1 MEEIDDT
8 NLNQIENQNDMN
20 NLGNYVEPELSVTPY
35 QKTINSHID
44 PNAQGEVRLMSLE
57 EKLKLDVPGYIVLDK
72 IDESMN
78 FDITLYIIKD
88 FLMMLI
94 LLLSSSLN
102 FNYLYFPFILV
113 GLIYNCLIL
122 ENKSNSRR
130 IKFILEIIIFIYSF
144 LLIAF
149 KTLSLFMVS
158 NENDFYLNNKD
169 IFINLGISYL
179 ICDNENEY
187 YIFAFLGEGIVFL
200 FSLAAIIINKVIK
213 ITDEEIESRYF
224 KKLTYNSLFTIMKK
238 YLFTCYFVLSGV
250 AVFNKSVIS
259 LIYILPLCF
268 LLFLFAFDVKK
279 TTIYN
284 LFRTFII
291 ILLYLLILE
300 ILLINVT
307 NIYSIALK
315 YFLSD
320 KDFLLIW
327 RQIGFYFAY
336 DESKKLNL
344 SSFEILLEYPFRC
357 LSVVTFSLCI
367 KAVSKHE
374 LQIAKKND
382 DKNENE
388 ENKDKKGILDK
399 FYDKLAKIWSSP
411 FFILHICRIL
421 AIIWLYYFRNFYSI
435 GVFIWLFFSFLY
447 LHIGTNR
454 VWTTFVL
461 IPCMAISLFCIHIS
475 KIDGIFEFLKRE
487 EKKKNGNE
495 NENEEID
502 IEKEKIIKKYF
513 HFALSK
519 YNYDYLGYI
528 FLIIFYFFAN
538 YLLHTLNEFNK
549 SILKS
554 PVPAFVQST
563 SINDDDNEIDENG
576 AQNTLSIQ
584 DINMSSNPENTHSSS
599 DILASGINL
608 DNDLHLESKIKF
620 EGEIDKHKNKDFEDD
635 DENISEE
642 EKEKLTLKNIIVKNI
657 FGNID
662 KITLIAMYL
671 VTFKTVNM
679 IHFVFLLLFMIQL
692 LFPDVIRVI
701 CVYVIQILQIFYL
714 IEYIMDLLKVYKYES
729 FKNKIN
735 NIKFCLPYDEKLNET
750 SVEILIYFIVYCFYT
765 QYQLNN
771 YKLYQQLV
779 DNEKIN
785 LTNYIHKKFPNSPFV
800 KEILFFIGS
809 IIINMYVWLI
819 ILLFIFFSC
828 YFEVNLIFGIKLG
841 CFLLSLYFL
850 MLYIQDPKNSKLT
863 LKSSRFVLIYSAI
876 NTLVVYIYQLLCHPL
891 TRLKDVIDQSDHFLI
906 KNFPNIGFT
915 KYDESENQLYI
926 KLLPHFFT
934 NFLSLLF
941 VFEMK
946 RTIKVNK
953 KMLSKLYTKKLN
965 TIKKSEEEIAN
976 NETDNNENEQENKV
990 KKESPAEKYEKN
1002 RNEMTILEIKNFFFN
1017 IIMMIT
1023 KFYWL
1028 FLFMTVCILFT
1039 THYLT
1044 FGMIIYLI
1052 IFGLTFI
1059 FTFLNIIKTL
1069 DNFIK
1074 KDSYFISKVIR
1085 YSLIEVKSH
1094 IRQSKY
1100 ARKMAFRYL
1109 FGTNCIYL
1117 FIFYLFG
1124 VFYLF
1129 EEGCNRSLWIG
1140 CDENH
1145 MSFFSEDSQD
1155 KKELIISISYLFGF
1169 YVKLKHSGL
1178 MSAAWADLLLFCF
1191 IAFDVYIQKL
1201 ENYFTELS
1209 VEKRKRFKILANEN
1223 IKLRPLSLLGE
1234 TNILANIEAKII
1246 SNNMKNKPGTR
1257 KGSTSND
1264 NADNNDSKPNEY
1276 EKENEVDIGNMSKKY
1291 YDYLVQKYNDLFQ
1304 SVEKNIS
1311 RKVTEKFIKIG
1322 RRYILQFLEA
1332 FKKAAKSDVKLSEA
1346 NNKYKIIKGIKQVFE
1361 EIIIFLLI
1369 CTAIS
1374 KLNIWSFIYMIFSL
1388 FLILTKKS
1396 MKKYY
1401 ILFSFI
1407 IFSIILQNAI
1417 FVSNIR
1423 KETDPGH
1430 FSYKN
1435 DYDDDI
1441 DILEIIKKKLG
1452 FHWYTDMIDDKNGF
1466 FLGLGVNRM
1475 QINLMWMDYIE
1486 AIILYIYLDF
1496 FSYSIYQD
1504 VQNKGK
1510 VDKGMDKI
1518 NYYNLHLNPKVKECV
1533 EILSEKE
1540 YKKHYKCMKYD
1551 FNIDIGKYEEFKDKI
1566 LLNKPKVIEL
1576 KEMKSEENDIRER
1589 YNSVANRD
1597 VILDI
1602 MKQTEASDDSQQK
1615 SNRKK
1620 IRDDTLI
1627 KYYSKDEIKESPLLA
1642 ALEKTKKI
1650 AKKKNLMLKSIE
1662 EKDENTF
1669 LNGFKKMIYLSLH
1682 NVILIIIMIIS
1693 MMVSGLLSIFY
1704 ISFSLI
1710 FLMKSN
1716 SMYVGDPYLYPK
1728 SIKTVLRV
1736 AILVD
1741 IAIQTLYQT
1750 PYINPGSKNNTLYI
1764 VLKIIG
1770 FNKIIHFGE
1779 NFNAEE
1785 FEIAPEQMIL
1795 VLAKAFTYFFMSLQ
1809 ILIYSS
1815 QDFQEY
1821 YLSYLLTK
1829 NLNLRRISLMNVFRF
1844 NNKRIE
1850 VMGRSIALRKEME
1863 NSMILL
1869 QKRLESWNKSLSA
1882 IGSGK
1887 IHIETS
1893 KDSTKLK
1900 DKNHKKEEEKEK
1912 NISNMFKSKKTLSD
1926 LPEISEEKN
1935 EDEKPKGDA
1944 EKKLFDL
1951 FGVNLSKNE
1960 NEKIGKNEEEDE
1972 EEEEEEEDEEVYV
1985 PEKIVKEKIKS
1996 WIFGRILIKIQLWLH
2011 KKVASY
2017 TSIDIDERD
2026 VYEKELIQG
2035 RTTISSML
2043 ETMVEMQ
2050 LNTIDL
2056 SKFTSDELIE
2066 VKKYFDGTR
2075 EKELIRLK
2083 NEREKMDKFKKTG
2096 NQIIAINQLKK
2107 EVNKG
2112 IEGNKGEINEENKNK
2127 RNSSFY
2133 ENMKIQEEE
2142 NHKNAI
2148 DTTQPKFKEL
2158 EKFTSNE
2165 LFVKYLKTSYIL
2177 GCIATDIIAFCS
2189 NQFHWLCYIM
2199 MLIDH
2204 ACSPSILS
2212 LFYPFSIFC
2221 YAILEYPRPKK
2232 TYWKI
2237 CLLYTVILIAIKF
2250 VVQLELFVK
2259 IFEKEDETDASGKI
2273 KNIYQEFIDNIQHF
2287 KLGLIFFDST
2297 FSLTFFNYI
2306 VYDALVI
2313 ICLLINNYLLVSK
2326 GIWIKRE
2333 QDIETIYQAMERI
2346 ALTKHLKIQDAQ
2358 ETKAFNFK
2366 WLFGNI
2372 INKEKN
2378 AGIFSKQYSTSCG
2391 KMPKEHQLHKKS
2403 PLFFKKLVDLKRKEK
2418 DKSKFA
2424 NMKEEQMNNAMKP
2437 VFLEKYNEKERTYYQ
2452 RLFPNIRNEKP
2463 GNEYY
2468 PSYTITMLV
2477 IIIYIVLFYTNMNQ
2491 DKTFGSVSVD
2501 TNQFSS
2507 SMVIFLIIHVIFLVY
2522 DRIIYISQN
2531 RNNLTYDYIIYDKK
2545 TCAPITVKE
2554 FSYIKNQISLQN
2566 QKNKQDK
2573 QDKFFIPF
2581 EYIDKTKDK
2590 YNIVYMQ
2597 IEEFNCPLLQKYI
2610 LHLIITVFSHLFVFF
2625 YLPMRGNYNIANAI
2639 YCIEGEDC
2647 NDFVYN
2653 PMLII
2658 FYILYIV
2665 YLIGSGLQVKYG
2677 FYDLKR
2683 KSLLKSGNSSINGG
2697 IYAAYKAIP
2706 FLYEI
2711 KLAID
2716 WTFTSTCL
2724 DLFQW
2729 NKFEGVYDTI
2739 YATYCSMTA
2748 KNVQLVGQKVK
2759 KIMKIGMGGTLSF
2772 ALILLL
2778 VIPLM
2783 LFSSLNPT
2791 NELNNLLGAT
2801 LTIDLSIFYHNGAIK
2816 NYTLFENSK
2825 PQSIKSLFPGGETD
2839 WKGYKYSESIETKNF
2854 PQDQIQKVQ
2863 FFKQSDRNWGL
2874 TKPHILN
2881 LINTLEDLVSFNNKE
2896 EIDKIYIVMEYIFER
2911 PLPAEAKKASNR
2923 IDTLIYDESKVDI
2936 YGGNETGIEKLSE
2949 IKDLLL
2955 NCNKDYNVTFNE
2967 FYSVPLRLTANLIPG
2982 IILDEKL
2989 DFNYDVTLGFIGC
3002 EKEDNDTN
3010 YLESYFTL
3018 EKIGKIGEDE
3028 EGGLVFHVFSDK
3040 VSSSTSGYSVLTFY
3054 VSFVL
3059 LAGTYVRNFFSGQPK
3074 KIILTELPNPEA
3086 IINLCEGVLVSR
3098 YSFDYEQEEKLYYIL
3113 IELMRSP
3120 DYLKILTE
3128 SSTQQFQRRRELTIK
3143 EKDNSALKF
3152 E

>member
-1 MEEIDDT
+1 MEESDDI
-8 NLNQIENQNDMN
+8 NINQNENQDITND
-20 NLGNYVEPELSVTPY
+20 LGNYLEPEKSKENY
-35 QKTINSHID
+35 QKTVSSQID
-44 PNAQGEVRLMSLE
+44 PTRQGEVRLMSLE
-57 EKLKLDVPGYIVLDK
+57 EKLKLDVPGDISFDK

-94 LLLSSSLN
+94 LLLSSSFN
-102 FNYLYFPFILV
+102 FNYLYLPFILV
-113 GLIYNCLIL
+113 GLMYNCLIL

-130 IKFILEIIIFIYSF
+130 TKFILEIIIFIYSF
-144 LLIAF
+144 LLLVF
-149 KTLSLFMVS
+149 KILSLILIS
-158 NENDFYLNNKD
+158 NNNEFYLSHKD
-169 IFINLGISYL
+169 IFINLGISSL
-179 ICDNENEY
+179 KSNDHDDSK
-187 YIFAFLGEGIVFL
+187 YIAATILGEGIVFL
-200 FSLAAIIINKVIK
+200 FSLAAIIIYKVTN

-224 KKLTYNSLFTIMKK
+224 KKLTYNLLFTIMKK
-238 YLFTCYFVLSGV
+238 YLFTCYFVISGV
-250 AVFNKSVIS
+250 AVFNKSIIS

-268 LLFLFAFDVKK
+268 LLFLFAIDVKK
-279 TTIYN
+279 ATIYN
-284 LFRTFII
+284 IFRTII
-291 ILLYLLILE
+291 FILLYLLIIE
-300 ILLINVT
+300 VLLINFI
-307 NIYSIALK
+307 NIYSIAQK

-320 KDFLLIW
+320 DDFLLIW
-327 RQIGFYFAY
+327 RQIGFYIADDKSQF
-336 DESKKLNL
+336 
-344 SSFEILLEYPFRC
+344 FELTMLEYPFRC
-357 LSVVTFSLCI
+357 LSIVTFSLCI

-382 DKNENE
+382 DKNEKE
-388 ENKDKKGILDK
+388 ENKDKKGIFDK
-399 FYDKLAKIWSSP
+399 FYDKLVQIWSSP
-411 FFILHICRIL
+411 YFVLHICRIL
-421 AIIWLYYFRNFYSI
+421 AIFWISFFRNFYSL

-447 LHIGTNR
+447 LHVGTNR
-454 VWTTFVL
+454 IWTTFVL
-461 IPCMAISLFCIHIS
+461 IPSMAISLFFFHIS
-475 KIDGIFEFLKRE
+475 KIEGIFEFL
-487 EKKKNGNE
+487 EKDE
-495 NENEEID
+495 NEKDETKI
-502 IEKEKIIKKYF
+502 KEKTKIIIEYF
-513 HFALSK
+513 HFGISK
-519 YNYDYLGYI
+519 YNYDYQGYI
-528 FLIIFYFFAN
+528 LLIIFYFFAN

-554 PVPAFVQST
+554 PAPAPAPAFVYST
-563 SINDDDNEIDENG
+563 SINDDDNEIDEN
-576 AQNTLSIQ
+576 AVKNTSSLQ
-584 DINMSSNPENTHSSS
+584 DINISYNQDNTHSSNE
-599 DILASGINL
+599 ILTSGENI
-608 DNDLHLESKIKF
+608 DNGSYLEKKIKF
-620 EGEIDKHKNKDFEDD
+620 EGEIKKHKHKNIDFDD
-635 DENISEE
+635 DENINEE
-642 EKEKLTLKNIIVKNI
+642 EKEKITLKNIIVKNV
-657 FGNID
+657 FKNID
-662 KITLIAMYL
+662 KITLIAFYL
-671 VTFKTVNM
+671 VTFNTEN
-679 IHFVFLLLFMIQL
+679 ILHLFFLLFFMIQL
-692 LFPDVIRVI
+692 LFPEAIRVI
-701 CVYVIQILQIFYL
+701 CVYAIQILQLFYL

-729 FKNKIN
+729 FEENIDK
-735 NIKFCLPYDEKLNET
+735 IKFFLPYDKELEES
-750 SVEILIYFIVYCFYT
+750 SVEILIYFIVYCLYI
-765 QYQLNN
+765 QYQYYN
-771 YKLYQQLV
+771 YNIYQQLV
-779 DNEKIN
+779 ENEKIN
-785 LTNYIHKKFPNSPFV
+785 LTNYIHKKFPNSPVV

-809 IIINMYVWLI
+809 IILNMYVWLI
-819 ILLFIFFSC
+819 IILFIFFSC
-828 YFEVNLIFGIKLG
+828 YFEVNLIFGINLG
-841 CFLLSLYFL
+841 FFLLSLYFL
-850 MLYIQDPKNSKLT
+850 MIYIQDPKNTKLT
-863 LKSSRFVLIYSAI
+863 LRPSRIVLFISAL
-876 NTLVVYIYQLLCHPL
+876 NSLLAYCYQIVCDIII
-891 TRLKDVIDQSDHFLI
+891 LKTEICDSNHFLVN
-906 KNFPNIGFT
+906 NFPNIGLK
-915 KYDESENQLYI
+915 KYDEYLLI

-941 VFEMK
+941 VFETE
-946 RTIKVNK
+946 RTIKANK
-953 KMLSKLYTKKLN
+953 KMLSKLYTKRLY
-965 TIKKSEEEIAN
+965 TIKKSEEEI
-976 NETDNNENEQENKV
+976 DNNDSIIKENKD
-990 KKESPAEKYEKN
+990 KKQSPAEKYENN

-1017 IIMMIT
+1017 VIMIIT

-1059 FTFLNIIKTL
+1059 LTFLNIIKTL

-1094 IRQSKY
+1094 IRQSLY
-1100 ARKMAFRYL
+1100 SRKVAFRFL

-1117 FIFYLFG
+1117 FIFYLFR

-1129 EEGCNRSLWIG
+1129 ENGDDDDNKYWEGCNNVS
-1140 CDENH
+1140 H
-1145 MSFFSEDSQD
+1145 MSFFSENSQD

-1169 YVKLKHSGL
+1169 YVKSKNSGL
-1178 MSAAWADLLLFCF
+1178 MSAAWADLLLFCL

-1201 ENYFTELS
+1201 ENYFTDLS
-1209 VEKRKRFKILANEN
+1209 VENRKRFKILANEN
-1223 IKLRPLSLLGE
+1223 IKLKPLSLLGE
-1234 TNILANIEAKII
+1234 TNILANIEAKILSNNINKEIQASTISDVRSI
-1246 SNNMKNKPGTR
+1246 SNDSENNK
-1257 KGSTSND
+1257 
-1264 NADNNDSKPNEY
+1264 NNDTNLNEY
-1276 EKENEVDIGNMSKKY
+1276 EIENEVDIGNMSKKY
-1291 YDYLVQKYNDLFQ
+1291 YDYLVKKYDDLFQ
-1304 SVEKNIS
+1304 KVEQRLSQRI
-1311 RKVTEKFIKIG
+1311 TEKFIKIG
-1322 RRYILQFLEA
+1322 RRYIVQFLEA
-1332 FKKAAKSDVKLSEA
+1332 FKKAAISDVKLSEA

-1401 ILFSFI
+1401 FLFCFI
-1407 IFSIILQNAI
+1407 ISSIILQNAI

-1423 KETDPGH
+1423 KETDPG
-1430 FSYKN
+1430 YNK
-1435 DYDDDI
+1435 DDDI
-1441 DILEIIKKKLG
+1441 LNIIKKTIG
-1452 FHWYTDMIDDKNGF
+1452 IPWYTDLIDDKNGF

-1486 AIILYIYLDF
+1486 VIILYIYLDF

-1510 VDKGMDKI
+1510 IDKGMDKI
-1518 NYYNLHLNPKVKECV
+1518 NYYNLHLNPKVKESV
-1533 EILSEKE
+1533 EVLSEKE
-1540 YKKHYKCMKYD
+1540 FKKHYKCMKYD

-1566 LLNKPKVIEL
+1566 LLNKPKEIEL
-1576 KEMKSEENDIRER
+1576 KEIKSEETDPRER
-1589 YNSVANRD
+1589 YNSVNNPD
-1597 VILDI
+1597 IILDI
-1602 MKQTEASDDSQQK
+1602 IKKTEQHHDNIQQINIKKSQDDS
-1615 SNRKK
+1615 
-1620 IRDDTLI
+1620 LI

-1642 ALEKTKKI
+1642 ALENSKKM
-1650 AKKKNLMLKSIE
+1650 AKKKNLMLKSLE

-1669 LNGFKKMIYLSLH
+1669 LNAFKKIIYLSLH

-1736 AILVD
+1736 AILID

-1750 PYINPGSKNNTLYI
+1750 PYIDPGSKTNTLYI

-1795 VLAKAFTYFFMSLQ
+1795 VLAKAFTYFFMSIQ

-1850 VMGRSIALRKEME
+1850 VMGRSIALRQEMQ

-1869 QKRLESWNKSLSA
+1869 QKRLESWNRSLSA
-1882 IGSGK
+1882 IGNGKLYIESKSKDK
-1887 IHIETS
+1887 IH
-1893 KDSTKLK
+1893 
-1900 DKNHKKEEEKEK
+1900 KNEEEKEK
-1912 NISNMFKSKKTLSD
+1912 NIKDIFKSVKTLSD
-1926 LPEISEEKN
+1926 LPEIV
-1935 EDEKPKGDA
+1935 ED
-1944 EKKLFDL
+1944 
-1951 FGVNLSKNE
+1951 
-1960 NEKIGKNEEEDE
+1960 KNEEEKPKEDVEKKFFDIFGINLNKSENNNEIIIKKDKKVKSGEEDE
-1972 EEEEEEEDEEVYV
+1972 EMEEEEEDEEEFV
-1985 PEKIVKEKIKS
+1985 PENIVKEKIKS
-1996 WIFGRILIKIQLWLH
+1996 WIFGRILIRIQLWLH

-2017 TSIDIDERD
+2017 TSIDVDERD

-2056 SKFTSDELIE
+2056 SNFTSDELIE

-2083 NEREKMDKFKKTG
+2083 KEREKKE
-2096 NQIIAINQLKK
+2096 NELKK
-2107 EVNKG
+2107 EVD
-2112 IEGNKGEINEENKNK
+2112 ESTEDNKNK
-2127 RNSSFY
+2127 RTSSFFR
-2133 ENMKIQEEE
+2133 KTKLKEEE
-2142 NHKNAI
+2142 NQKNVI

-2177 GCIATDIIAFCS
+2177 GCIITDIIAFCS

-2232 TYWKI
+2232 AYWKI
-2237 CLLYTVILIAIKF
+2237 CLLYTVILIAVKF

-2259 IFEKEDETDASGKI
+2259 IFEKEDDTDASGNV
-2273 KNIYQEFIDNIQHF
+2273 KNPYQDFVDNIQHF
-2287 KLGLIFFDST
+2287 KIGLIFFNST
-2297 FSLTFFNYI
+2297 FSLNFFNYI

-2333 QDIETIYQAMERI
+2333 QEIESIYQAMERI
-2346 ALTKHLKIQDAQ
+2346 ASTKHLIIQDKQ
-2358 ETKAFNFK
+2358 ETKVFNFK
-2366 WLFGNI
+2366 WLFGSI
-2372 INKEKN
+2372 ISKKNN
-2378 AGIFSKQYSTSCG
+2378 AGLFSKQYSTSCG
-2391 KMPKEHQLHKKS
+2391 NMEKEQHNQTNQKSIKS
-2403 PLFFKKLVDLKRKEK
+2403 PLFFKKLADLKSSK
-2418 DKSKFA
+2418 KSKKS
-2424 NMKEEQMNNAMKP
+2424 NMKEDQKKDAMKP
-2437 VFLEKYNEKERTYYQ
+2437 VFLDNYSEKERTYYQ
-2452 RLFPNIRNEKP
+2452 RLFPRIRNEKP

-2468 PSYTITMLV
+2468 ASYTTTMLV
-2477 IIIYIVLFYTNMNQ
+2477 IIIYIILFYTNMNQ
-2491 DKTFGSVSVD
+2491 DKTFGAVSVD

-2531 RNNLTYDYIIYDKK
+2531 RNNLTYDYIIYDQK
-2545 TCAPITVKE
+2545 TCAPVSEKE
-2554 FSYIKNQISLQN
+2554 FNHIKSQISLQYN
-2566 QKNKQDK
+2566 NNKR
-2573 QDKFFIPF
+2573 DKFFIPLD
-2581 EYIDKTKDK
+2581 YIEKTKDK
-2590 YNIVYMQ
+2590 YNIVFIQ
-2597 IEEFNCPLLQKYI
+2597 NEEFNCPLLQKYI
-2610 LHLIITVFSHLFVFF
+2610 LHLIITIFSHLFVFF
-2625 YLPMRGNYNIANAI
+2625 YLPMKGNYNIANAI
-2639 YCIEGEDC
+2639 YCIDGEDC
-2647 NDFVYN
+2647 NDFIYN

-2677 FYDLKR
+2677 FYDLRR
-2683 KSLLKSGNSSINGG
+2683 KSLLKSGNSSISGG

-2748 KNVQLVGQKVK
+2748 KNVQLVGQRVK
-2759 KIMKIGMGGTLSF
+2759 KIMKIGMGGTMSF
-2772 ALILLL
+2772 VLILLL

-2801 LTIDLSIFYHNGAIK
+2801 LTIDLSIFYNTGAIK

-2825 PQSIKSLFPGGETD
+2825 PQSIKSLFPGGEVD
-2839 WKGYKYSESIETKNF
+2839 WNGYKYSESIETKNF

-2881 LINTLEDLVSFNNKE
+2881 LINTLEDLVSFNNKD
-2896 EIDKIYIVMEYIFER
+2896 EINKIYIVMEYIFER

-2923 IDTLIYDESKVDI
+2923 IDTVIYDESKVDK
-2936 YGGNETGIEKLSE
+2936 YGLNETGIEKLSE
-2949 IKDLLL
+2949 IKELLL
-2955 NCNKDYNVTFNE
+2955 NCNKDYNVTFIQ

-2982 IILDEKL
+2982 IISDEKL
-2989 DFNYDVTLGFIGC
+2989 DFNFDVTLGFIGC

-3018 EKIGKIGEDE
+3018 EKIEKIGDDE

-3059 LAGTYVRNFFSGQPK
+3059 LAGTYVRNFFSGQPT
-3074 KIILTELPNPEA
+3074 KITLTELPNPEA
-3086 IINLCEGVLVSR
+3086 IINLCEGVQVSR

-3128 SSTQQFQRRRELTIK
+3128 SSTQQFQKRRELTIK
-3143 EKDNSALKF
+3143 EKHNNALKF